1 MLLIIYFL
9 IPPCYEKVIPS
20 KLLFPSYFACLAS
33 YLLLFFSLGSSFAQS
48 SASGNLSFNTSGG
61 TESLSIDVVATSLFD
76 NGSYVYNLSGKTNSD
91 LSFNAWALESS
102 LSVDEFDLLSKY
114 GYVVFNNPGS
124 SLNALVSVTDVYNVA
139 AKVYDMKGRLVSI
152 PVVVP
157 NGEHSVIL
165 SDPLSNVGDGI
176 YFVLIGGSGNT
187 ACELPCAKSAGL
199 HISNNFSCLISLYLP

>member
-1 MLLIIYFL
+1 M
-9 IPPCYEKVIPS
+9 
-20 KLLFPSYFACLAS
+20 
-33 YLLLFFSLGSSFAQS
+33 
-48 SASGNLSFNTSGG
+48 
-61 TESLSIDVVATSLFD
+61 VA
-76 NGSYVYNLSGKTNSD
+76 YVYNLSGNTNSD

-139 AKVYDMKGRLVSI
+139 AMVYDMKGRLVSI
-152 PVVVP
+152 PDVVP

-187 ACELPCAKSAGL
+187 AFKFIKNHRNYSYNNYQINKSPLFKYAAAKANENYK
-199 HISNNFSCLISLYLP
+199 I